1 MREGFVVV
9 VVIII
14 IILRFCLMIED
25 DDDDDDGLRE
35 KDDIPFFSFIAKQSP
50 N

>member
-1 MREGFVVV
+1 
-9 VVIII
+9 
-14 IILRFCLMIED
+14 MIED
-25 DDDDDDGLRE
+25 DDEDDGLRE

>member
-1 MREGFVVV
+1 LREGFVVV

-14 IILRFCLMIED
+14 IIILRFCLMIE
-25 DDDDDDGLRE
+25 DDDDDGLRE